1 LGTVCGAGVKT
12 GMYLFGSKGA
22 EAKWSEYLGTSVALD
37 ARVNLRCGVSLEGG
51 RIVVCRDTIC
61 EFDIYQLGEM
71 KERDTVC
78 NIILAKMS
86 HKAIAL
92 TSTLRPLGVV

>member
-22 EAKWSEYLGTSVALD
+22 EAKWSEYLGTSVALG

-51 RIVVCRDTIC
+51 RTSANQHKLMLPYITHVKPRDASRG
-61 EFDIYQLGEM
+61 LM
-71 KERDTVC
+71 RR
-78 NIILAKMS
+78 L
-86 HKAIAL
+86 
-92 TSTLRPLGVV
+92 